1 MGANKEQNSFVGNI
15 IEKGKA
21 ILRLEADSEEDLIKY
36 EAGRMFFYLS
46 ITYSLKNQNAI
57 IEGLL
62 KKTIEE
68 RQNERKEIEKS
79 LSSLSNALNTLD
91 FKNAIEKEE

>member
-36 EAGRMFFYLS
+36 EAERMFFYLS
-46 ITYSLKNQNAI
+46 TTYSLKNQNAI

-68 RQNERKEIEKS
+68 RQKERKEIEKS
-79 LSSLSNALNTLD
+79 LSSLSNAINTLD

>member
-36 EAGRMFFYLS
+36 EAEKMFFYLS
-46 ITYSLKNQNAI
+46 TTYS
-57 IEGLL
+57 
-62 KKTIEE
+62 
-68 RQNERKEIEKS
+68 
-79 LSSLSNALNTLD
+79 
-91 FKNAIEKEE
+91 

>member
-36 EAGRMFFYLS
+36 EVERMFFYLS
-46 ITYSLKNQNAI
+46 TTYSLKNQNAI

-62 KKTIEE
+62 KKIVEE
-68 RQNERKEIEKS
+68 MQNERKEIEKS